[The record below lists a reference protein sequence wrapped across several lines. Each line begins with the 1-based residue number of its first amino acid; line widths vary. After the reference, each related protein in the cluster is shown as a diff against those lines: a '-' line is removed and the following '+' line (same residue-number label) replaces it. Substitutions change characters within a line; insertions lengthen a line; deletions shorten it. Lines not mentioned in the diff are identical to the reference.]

1 MWDECCDTEYD
12 TENEYDDEQV
22 YERVCEQVHEQVCE
36 PSVRG
41 RIPAKCT
48 SGLGKVR
55 TITRLVYTQ
64 VSRMIAGAFWSP
76 RLSQVYQYRLLIGK
90 LGGA

>member
-1 MWDECCDTEYD
+1 MTSKCTSECASKCTSKCAS
-12 TENEYDDEQV
+12 QV
-22 YERVCEQVHEQVCE
+22 SEEGYQ

>member
-22 YERVCEQVHEQVCE
+22 YERVCEQVYEQVCE

-41 RIPAKCT
+41 RIPAKCPRKDT
-48 SGLGKVR
+48 SQMHEWLGESTDDYTAGVHTGFEDDCWGLLESA
-55 TITRLVYTQ
+55 IIPS
-64 VSRMIAGAFWSP
+64 VS
-76 RLSQVYQYRLLIGK
+76 V
-90 LGGA
+90 